1 MHGAKAPAGGCII
14 LLGATWQGISG
25 LLATGF
31 GSESCQRGVPRGLA
45 FYHPDSDG
53 ARESEGLLLPAGS
66 RVGVDRGS
74 PPRPGAQESAC
85 PCLKL
90 RLGPADSAGEAT
102 RAGVCQRLRAGTVP
116 GSAGS

>member
-31 GSESCQRGVPRGLA
+31 GSESCQRGVPLSPA

-53 ARESEGLLLPAGS
+53 ARESERLQQPAGS
-66 RVGVDRGS
+66 CVGVDRGVLARGDGGTVLS
-74 PPRPGAQESAC
+74 T
-85 PCLKL
+85 
-90 RLGPADSAGEAT
+90 EAT
-102 RAGVCQRLRAGTVP
+102 AAAQRRLTTHEQVRGRAGD
-116 GSAGS
+116 S